1 MIVQRYH
8 RKKHPTK
15 HSIICHAANKYSWST
30 CYAGIIYIA
39 SRFKSNL
46 DMQTMKLKNMER
58 WRRNG
63 EKRTWL
69 NPSFNRNL
77 KNEIR
82 RRIYSVLNLSKD
94 NLSEKCLMIGKKS
107 APISLAHIQS
117 IIPTFIIR
125 GKYCRRNGWEEC
137 VALLFCYKLQCKPT
151 EWNYGWNPD
160 LILFD

>member
-1 MIVQRYH
+1 MPCSKQIFMKHMLCRNNIYSIQIQIKLRYANNETQEYGKMA
-8 RKKHPTK
+8 KKRGK
-15 HSIICHAANKYSWST
+15 C
-30 CYAGIIYIA
+30 
-39 SRFKSNL
+39 
-46 DMQTMKLKNMER
+46 
-58 WRRNG
+58 
-63 EKRTWL
+63 TWF